1 MQFRT
6 INSSVFNVLTLTSE
20 GPTKN
25 PENKFTPSLFTCML
39 PAQVCIVKPNK
50 FMIEIETTK
59 TAEYT

>member
-25 PENKFTPSLFTCML
+25 PENKFTPSLFILNKNWTW
-39 PAQVCIVKPNK
+39 QNK